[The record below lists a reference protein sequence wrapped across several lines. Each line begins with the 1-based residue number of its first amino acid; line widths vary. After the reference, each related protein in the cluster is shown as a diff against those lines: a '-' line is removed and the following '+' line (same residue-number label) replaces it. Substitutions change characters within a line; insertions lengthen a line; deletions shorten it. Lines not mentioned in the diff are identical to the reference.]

1 MENGSPLA
9 SPLSTPRFITFRGT
23 GIIHAS
29 TSTRKETI
37 LKLSS
42 RVQAIKPSP
51 TLAVTARAAKLK
63 AEGKDIIGL
72 GAGEPDFDTPQHIK
86 DAAIAAINKGFTK
99 YTAVGGTPSLKQAV
113 IGKFKRDNGL
123 DYNAK
128 QILVSCG
135 GKQSFFNLALA
146 VINPGDEVIIPAP
159 YWVSYPD
166 IVIIAEGKP
175 VIVQA
180 GIEQGFKMTAAQ
192 LEAAITP
199 KTKMVVINSPSNPSG
214 AVYSGE
220 DLLALGA
227 VLRKHPQIL
236 ISTDDMYE
244 HIALTDEKFV
254 NILNVCPDLYP
265 RTMVL
270 NGVSKSYA
278 MTGWRIGYAAG
289 PEHIITAMENVQ
301 SQSTSNPTSISQVA
315 AEAALNGDQGCITP
329 MLDAFRQRHVFVVD
343 ELNKIAGV
351 KCIMAGGA
359 FYAFPDVRV
368 AIAKLHQRGTIKTA
382 NDVAL
387 SEYLLEHAGV
397 AVVPG
402 SAFGSEGYIRL
413 SFATSMENL
422 SKALARLAKALT

>member
-1 MENGSPLA
+1 MLAHTFNDELKENIVE
-9 SPLSTPRFITFRGT
+9 LS
-23 GIIHAS
+23 H
-29 TSTRKETI
+29 
-37 LKLSS
+37 

-86 DAAIAAINKGFTK
+86 DAAIGAINKGFTK
-99 YTAVGGTPSLKQAV
+99 YTAVGGTPSLKAAV
-113 IGKFKRDNGL
+113 IAKFKRDNGL
-123 DYNAK
+123 DYTPK

-146 VINPGDEVIIPAP
+146 YINPGDEVIIPAP

-175 VIVQA
+175 VIVEA

-214 AVYSGE
+214 AVYTLE
-220 DLLALGA
+220 DLQALGV
-227 VLRKHPQIL
+227 VLRKYPNIL
-236 ISTDDMYE
+236 IATDDMYE
-244 HIALTDEKFV
+244 HVSLTDAKFA
-254 NILNVCPDLYP
+254 NILNACPDLYS

-270 NGVSKSYA
+270 NGVSKAYS

-289 PEHIITAMENVQ
+289 PENLITAMENVQ

-329 MLDAFRQRHVFVVD
+329 MVKAFRERHIYVVN
-343 ELNKIAGV
+343 ELNKIPGV
-351 KCIMAGGA
+351 KCIMSGGA
-359 FYAFPDVRV
+359 FYAFPDARE
-368 AIAKLHQRGTIKTA
+368 AIAKLHQRGTLKAA
-382 NDVAL
+382 NDLAL

-402 SAFGSEGYIRL
+402 SAFGSEGYMRL

-422 SKALARLAKALT
+422 QNAIGRIAKAFA